1 MLDPNDDEDVNNMK
15 LILYFIFMLKIKQKT
30 LYNSI

>member
-1 MLDPNDDEDVNNMK
+1 MLDPNDDEDVNNIM
-15 LILYFIFMLKIKQKT
+15 LLLYFIVMLKIKQKT